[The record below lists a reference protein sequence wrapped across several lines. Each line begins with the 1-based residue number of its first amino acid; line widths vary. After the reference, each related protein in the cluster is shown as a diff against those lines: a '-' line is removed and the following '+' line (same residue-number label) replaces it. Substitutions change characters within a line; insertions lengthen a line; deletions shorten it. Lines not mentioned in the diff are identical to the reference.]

1 MTRWQWILAGFGALA
16 ALLVATQAH
25 DIRRYVRIRN
35 M

>member
-1 MTRWQWILAGFGALA
+1 MTRWQWILTAFGALA

-25 DIRRYVRIRN
+25 DIYRYVRIRN